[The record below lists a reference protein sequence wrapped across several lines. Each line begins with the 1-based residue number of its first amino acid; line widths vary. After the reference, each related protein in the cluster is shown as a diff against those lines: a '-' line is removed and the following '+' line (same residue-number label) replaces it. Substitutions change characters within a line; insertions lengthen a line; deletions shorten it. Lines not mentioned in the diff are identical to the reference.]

1 MKTLHVNSWS
11 LYEQALDTAYP
22 RVAFDIGAND
32 GGYSKTML
40 EHGFEVHAFEPVPWM
55 FQKMAYNIGINPKF
69 FPVEMGLS
77 NDAEIIRGVQVLE
90 AWTLGKPGLGGLQES
105 PDHRG
110 KMFDLH
116 LTTLDHYCQTN
127 GIEAIG
133 LIKLDVDGY
142 EYRVLKGAR
151 EMILKSRPPILCEL
165 GQYLEKIGDD
175 PRDFIQYIF
184 DLGYAIMPMDG
195 SSIFRHWHEVEPQY
209 PHNTTF
215 DVMLIPM
222 FEAKV

>member
-1 MKTLHVNSWS
+1 MKPLHVHSWS

-22 RVAFDIGAND
+22 KVAFDIGAND

-55 FQKMAYNIGINPKF
+55 FIKMMEKNGLNPHF
-69 FPVEMGLS
+69 WPVEMGLS
-77 NDAEIIRGVQVLE
+77 DDAEIIRDVQVLE
-90 AWTLGKPGLGGLQES
+90 AWTLGKPGMGGLQES
-105 PDHRG
+105 PVHGGRP
-110 KMFDLH
+110 FDLH

-142 EYRVLKGAR
+142 EYRVLKGAQ

-165 GQYLEKIGDD
+165 GCYLAKIGDD
-175 PRDFIQYIF
+175 PRDFIEYIF
-184 DLGYAIMPMDG
+184 ALGYAIMPMDG
-195 SSIFRHWHEVEPQY
+195 SAVFRYWHEVEPQY
-209 PHNTTF
+209 PHHTTF
-215 DVMLIPM
+215 DVMLMPM
-222 FEAKV
+222 FEPRV